1 MSIHETT
8 EKSNHV
14 KSVLKAFAILEELD
28 LAGELSLG
36 DLSDRLS
43 MDKATAHRLINTIKY
58 AGYVNQNK
66 DNKKYSN
73 SFKLLAMGNKVMEK
87 TGIKNIARPYI
98 EMLAEKTGETVNLG
112 VKVEDRI
119 IYIDK
124 IESNSTIK
132 VGLDIGTSLPIH
144 CTGIGKAYLPF
155 IPEEEMKDIL
165 DSTIYEKF
173 TKHTIDDKYEL
184 RKIITETRE
193 RGYSIDDEEYV
204 IGLICF
210 GAPIF
215 DYHGSPIAAIS
226 VSCPKYRYDESKH
239 LNMYANY
246 ILEAAAKISKQMG
259 YSGSKPQLRK

>member
-1 MSIHETT
+1 MPSHETPQR
-8 EKSNHV
+8 SNYV
-14 KSVLKAFAILEELD
+14 KSVLKAFSILEELD
-28 LAGELSLG
+28 YAGELSLG

-43 MDKATAHRLINTIKY
+43 MDKATVHRLVSTVKH

-73 SFKLLAMGNKVMEK
+73 SLKFLAIGNRVMEK

-98 EMLAEKTGETVNLG
+98 EELSDKTGETVNLG
-112 VKVEDRI
+112 VKVDDRI

-124 IESNSTIK
+124 IESSSTIK

-144 CTGIGKAYLPF
+144 CTGIGKAFLPF
-155 IPEEEMKDIL
+155 LPEEEIEDIL
-165 DSTIYEKF
+165 DHTVYEKF
-173 TKHTIDDKYEL
+173 TKYTIEDKDAIKDVL
-184 RKIITETRE
+184 KATKE

-215 DYHGSPIAAIS
+215 DYHGSPIAAVS
-226 VSCPKYRYDESKH
+226 VSCPKYRYVESKH
-239 LNMYANY
+239 LEMYSKY
-246 ILEAAAKISKQMG
+246 TLDAALKISRQMG
-259 YSGSKPQLRK
+259 YKKVK